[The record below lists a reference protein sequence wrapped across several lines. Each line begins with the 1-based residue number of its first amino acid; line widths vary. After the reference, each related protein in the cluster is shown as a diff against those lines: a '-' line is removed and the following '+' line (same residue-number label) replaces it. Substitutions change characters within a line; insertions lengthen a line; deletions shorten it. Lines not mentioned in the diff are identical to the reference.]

1 MNIRYLKTSQL
12 RIQRICFFVALAVCL
27 LPYLQWMLHREP
39 MAMDNYLCI
48 YILQVLSV
56 LLTMGSLYVGMK
68 SFTLSFLKSRIHY
81 KVDVDGSRYFKYSL
95 LRILFLVPAPVVA
108 WVIVLLGGES
118 ASYLGLMS
126 FVMLLFV
133 YPTQERYQ
141 RESGQLDETDE
152 EEQA

>member
-1 MNIRYLKTSQL
+1 M
-12 RIQRICFFVALAVCL
+12 RIQRICFYVALAICL
-27 LPYLQWMLHREP
+27 LPYLQWMLHQP
-39 MAMDNYLCI
+39 AVVPDDYLCV

-68 SFTLSFLKSRIHY
+68 SFTLSFLKERIHY
-81 KVDVDGSRYFKYSL
+81 KADADGKRYFKYSL
-95 LRILFLVPAPVVA
+95 YRIFFLVPAPVVA

-133 YPTQERYQ
+133 YPTQGRYQ
-141 RESGQLDETDE
+141 RESGQLDDMEE